1 MNESKE
7 NPFTPGAGLK
17 PPYLGGR
24 DAVIDKMFRRSL
36 DRTLQGCPSP
46 KDIVIYGPR
55 GVGKTCLISVVEDA
69 LKSMHETQPTK
80 VKNRIRVV
88 PLTAGDLRS
97 EADIEIQLIS
107 LFGQSF
113 WKKFIPEK
121 AKINLLPLSVL
132 YERKTTPF
140 SQVREEFAKR
150 SQRTP
155 VVITIDEAHTLNPE
169 IFRAISNHSAMIRKA
184 GGALTVIF
192 SGKPHL
198 LYMASDSG
206 ASFGDRFEKL
216 DIALLDAKATID
228 VIRIPFSKH
237 GIDVDEEVLTNI
249 ANDTQGYPHFAQI
262 WGERL
267 WEQCRKT
274 GRSRIRSSD
283 YTGAFDEVREE
294 RKLLYG
300 SRYRLWK
307 GRDEALLQRINER
320 LRALNTLPSETGV
333 KSIIKEELIGQGRDA
348 DTFDEVFDK
357 MIESDYVWQP
367 QGQDAMSFSLPSFV
381 SHIAEI
387 GSQA

>member
-1 MNESKE
+1 MNESRS

-36 DRTLQGCPSP
+36 DRTIQGSPSP

-55 GVGKTCLISVVEDA
+55 GIGKTCLIGVVEET
-69 LKSMHETQPTK
+69 LRSMHETQPTRAR
-80 VKNRIRVV
+80 NRIRVAA
-88 PLTAGDLRS
+88 LTAGDLQS
-97 EADIEIQLIS
+97 EADIEIELIS

-113 WKKFIPEK
+113 WRKFIPEK
-121 AKINLLPLSVL
+121 AEINLLPLNVL

-150 SQRTP
+150 SKRTP
-155 VVITIDEAHTLNPE
+155 VVMTVDEAHTLNPDV
-169 IFRAISNHSAMIRKA
+169 FRALSNHSAMIRKA

-206 ASFGDRFEKL
+206 TSFGDRFEKL
-216 DIALLDAKATID
+216 DIGLLDNDATID
-228 VIRIPFSKH
+228 VVRIPFSKH
-237 GIDVDEEVLTNI
+237 GIDIDEDVLKSI
-249 ANDTQGYPHFAQI
+249 ANDTQGYPHFTQV

-267 WEQCRKT
+267 WERCHRT
-274 GRSRIRSSD
+274 GRSRISGSD
-283 YTGAFDEVREE
+283 YKDTFDEVREE
-294 RKLLYG
+294 RKLLYA

-307 GRDEALLQRINER
+307 GREESLLQHINER
-320 LRALNTLPSETGV
+320 LRKLDALPGETGV
-333 KSIIKEELIGQGRDA
+333 KSIIKEELARHDRDTN
-348 DTFDEVFDK
+348 TFDEVFDK

-367 QGQDAMSFSLPSFV
+367 QGQDTMSFSLPSFV
-381 SHIAEI
+381 SYISEI
-387 GSQA
+387 SAQA